1 MQFISFFQA
10 FWVLFVFYL
19 LFFWLPKKLLAKKPD
34 FLTQLTS
41 SYLYATLVMFIGV
54 YFLIYLNI
62 LNWLTLLLCY
72 LFWPFVI
79 WFRNTFWQTQTSIS
93 SYLASKFLQ
102 LLDLVEFSSLTK
114 TFPEYLKTKSKEI
127 YLKLFTNLGRF
138 NFSNPNTTLAVLATI
153 ILLTFSLV
161 FRFSQPL
168 QELRFARSD
177 SYQTLLE
184 SWQILLG
191 EPSKITCYS
200 SIIASLSS
208 LAAINPLQ
216 TIKFFSPILGIF
228 LVFILALTVWQLSS
242 QKSIGLIASYIL
254 GAYTFSFPIDKK
266 ITNPPSFLVIINDY
280 LEKSMVY
287 QMFGQ
292 EMTLAVIFSLLAI
305 ISWCKVIE
313 GRQNLAF
320 KQNLINSLI
329 CLFLLALTFPLMLI
343 PTFLTMAILLIYR
356 PLALAMF
363 SFSLASLVIL
373 PIIKDPT
380 QILSK
385 ELIFILPIS
394 LTLFIS
400 TFYQLINYF
409 LKIFTNKY
417 NEIILVLFFI
427 ILASLFLP
435 SAPKFQYLE
444 YDITARKTLEISEQY
459 PKKQWLIVA
468 PVEQLASS
476 YGKGWYQDLA
486 EFVEKNQEKVAN
498 PDFYLS
504 STLET
509 FIFVEKKPFTV
520 FDSEPLSVPFATLTD
535 PTYHYY
541 RSLAGRAS
549 LEQQALTLCETYRK
563 LHPETKI
570 YYEDEVLRIYYIQK
584 VEAKLH

>member
-10 FWVLFVFYL
+10 FWVLFVFCL
-19 LFFWLPKKLLAKKPD
+19 LFFWLPKKLLSKKEN
-34 FLTQLTS
+34 FLTHLIS
-41 SYLYATLVMFIGV
+41 GYLYTTLVIFLGV
-54 YFLIYLNI
+54 HLLIYLNI
-62 LNWLTLLLCY
+62 LNWVTLLLCY

-102 LLDLVEFSSLTK
+102 LLDLVEFSSFTK
-114 TFPEYLKTKSKEI
+114 TFPEHLKTKSKRI
-127 YLKLFTNLGRF
+127 YLNLFTKLGKF
-138 NFSNPNTTLAVLATI
+138 NFSNPNTTLAVLAI
-153 ILLTFSLV
+153 AILLGFILI

-168 QELRFARSD
+168 QQLRFARSD

-191 EPSKITCYS
+191 EPSKITFYS
-200 SIIASLSS
+200 SIVASLSS

-216 TIKFFSPILGIF
+216 TIRFFSPILAIF
-228 LVFILALTVWQLSS
+228 LVFTLALTVWQLTS
-242 QKSIGLIASYIL
+242 QKSIGLIVSYIL

-266 ITNPPSFLVIINDY
+266 ITNPPSFLAIINDY

-287 QMFGQ
+287 QMFG
-292 EMTLAVIFSLLAI
+292 EETTLAVIFALFAI
-305 ISWCKVIE
+305 ISWCQVIE
-313 GRQNLAF
+313 RRQNLTF
-320 KQNLINSLI
+320 KQNLVNSLI
-329 CLFLLALTFPLMLI
+329 CLLLLTLTFPLLLI
-343 PTFLTMAILLIYR
+343 PTLLTMAILLIYR
-356 PLALAMF
+356 PLALLIF

-373 PIIKDPT
+373 PIIKEPT

-385 ELIFILPIS
+385 ELIFILPIA
-394 LTLFIS
+394 LTLFVA
-400 TFYQLINYF
+400 TVCQLTNYF
-409 LKIFTNKY
+409 LLFFINKY
-417 NEIILVLFFI
+417 NALILVLFSI
-427 ILASLFLP
+427 IVASLFLP
-435 SAPKFQYLE
+435 FAPKLQYLE

-476 YGKGWYQDLA
+476 YGQGWYQDLA
-486 EFVEKNQEKVAN
+486 EFVEKNQEKAAN

-504 STLET
+504 SPLET

-535 PTYHYY
+535 PTYRYY
-541 RSLAGRAS
+541 RSSAGRAS

-584 VEAKLH
+584 IKAKLH

>member
-19 LFFWLPKKLLAKKPD
+19 IFFWLPKKLLSKKPD
-34 FLTQLTS
+34 FLTQLIS
-41 SYLYATLVMFIGV
+41 GYLYTTLVIFLGV
-54 YFLIYLNI
+54 HLLIYLNI

-102 LLDLVEFSSLTK
+102 LLDLVEFSSFTK
-114 TFPEYLKTKSKEI
+114 TFPEHLKTKSKRI
-127 YLKLFTNLGRF
+127 YLNLFTKLGKF
-138 NFSNPNTTLAVLATI
+138 NFSNPNTTLAVLAI
-153 ILLTFSLV
+153 AILLGFILI

-168 QELRFARSD
+168 QQLRFARSD

-191 EPSKITCYS
+191 EPSKITFYS
-200 SIIASLSS
+200 SIVASLSS
-208 LAAINPLQ
+208 LAAINPVQ
-216 TIKFFSPILGIF
+216 TIRFISPILAIF
-228 LVFILALTVWQLSS
+228 LVFMLALTVWQLTN
-242 QKSIGLIASYIL
+242 QKSIGLIVSYIL

-266 ITNPPSFLVIINDY
+266 ITNPPSFLAIINDY
-280 LEKSMVY
+280 LEKSMTD
-287 QMFGQ
+287 QIFGG
-292 EMTLAVIFSLLAI
+292 EMTLAVIFAFLAI
-305 ISWCKVIE
+305 ISWCQVIE
-313 GRQNLAF
+313 GRQNLTF
-320 KQNLINSLI
+320 KQNLVNSLV
-329 CLFLLALTFPLMLI
+329 CLLLLTLTFPLLLI

-356 PLALAMF
+356 PLALLIF

-373 PIIKDPT
+373 PIIKEPT
-380 QILSK
+380 QILPK
-385 ELIFILPIS
+385 ELIFILPIA
-394 LTLFIS
+394 LTLFVAI
-400 TFYQLINYF
+400 FCQLINYF
-409 LKIFTNKY
+409 LKSFTKKY
-417 NEIILVLFFI
+417 NELILVLFFV

-444 YDITARKTLEISEQY
+444 YDIAARKALEISEQY

-476 YGKGWYQDLA
+476 YGQGWYQDLA
-486 EFVEKNQEKVAN
+486 EFVEKNQEKAAN

-504 STLET
+504 SPLET

-520 FDSEPLSVPFATLTD
+520 FDSEPLLVPFATLTD
-535 PTYHYY
+535 PTYRYY

-563 LHPETKI
+563 LHTETKI

-584 VEAKLH
+584 IETKLR

>member
-1 MQFISFFQA
+1 M
-10 FWVLFVFYL
+10 
-19 LFFWLPKKLLAKKPD
+19 
-34 FLTQLTS
+34 
-41 SYLYATLVMFIGV
+41 
-54 YFLIYLNI
+54 
-62 LNWLTLLLCY
+62 CY

-102 LLDLVEFSSLTK
+102 LLDLVEFSSFTK
-114 TFPEYLKTKSKEI
+114 IFPEYLRTKSKEI
-127 YLKLFTNLGRF
+127 YLKLFTNLGKF
-138 NFSNPNTTLAVLATI
+138 NFSNPNTTLAVLAI
-153 ILLTFSLV
+153 AILLGFILI

-168 QELRFARSD
+168 QQLRFARSD

-191 EPSKITCYS
+191 KPSKITFYS
-200 SIIASLSS
+200 SIVASISS
-208 LAAINPLQ
+208 LAATTPIQ
-216 TIKFFSPILGIF
+216 TIRFFSPILGIF
-228 LVFILALTVWQLSS
+228 LVFIFALTVWQLTN
-242 QKSIGLIASYIL
+242 QKSIGLIVSYIL

-266 ITNPPSFLVIINDY
+266 ITNSPSFLEIINDY
-280 LEKSMVY
+280 LEKSMTD
-287 QMFGQ
+287 QIFGG
-292 EMTLAVIFSLLAI
+292 ETTLAVIVAFLAI
-305 ISWCKVIE
+305 ISWCQVIE
-313 GRQNLAF
+313 GRQNLTF
-320 KQNLINSLI
+320 KQNFINSLV
-329 CLFLLALTFPLMLI
+329 CLFLLALTFPRLLI
-343 PTFLTMAILLIYR
+343 PTFLTMAILLICR
-356 PLALAMF
+356 PLALLTF

-373 PIIKDPT
+373 PIIKEPT

-385 ELIFILPIS
+385 ELIFILPIV
-394 LTLFIS
+394 LTLFVAI
-400 TFYQLINYF
+400 FCQLINSF
-409 LKIFTNKY
+409 LNSFTKKY
-417 NEIILVLFFI
+417 NELILVLFFV

-444 YDITARKTLEISEQY
+444 YDIAARKALEISEQY

-476 YGKGWYQDLA
+476 YGQGWYQDLA
-486 EFVEKNQEKVAN
+486 EFVEKNQEKAIN

-504 STLET
+504 SALET

-535 PTYHYY
+535 PTYSYY

-584 VEAKLH
+584 IEVKLR

>member
-19 LFFWLPKKLLAKKPD
+19 LFFWLPKKLLSKKEN
-34 FLTQLTS
+34 FLTQLIS
-41 SYLYATLVMFIGV
+41 GYLYTTLVIFLGV
-54 YFLIYLNI
+54 HLLIYLNI

-102 LLDLVEFSSLTK
+102 LLDLVEFSSFTK
-114 TFPEYLKTKSKEI
+114 TFPEYLKTKSKET
-127 YLKLFTNLGRF
+127 YLKLFTNLGKF
-138 NFSNPNTTLAVLATI
+138 NFSNPNTTLAVLAIATLLGF
-153 ILLTFSLV
+153 ILI

-184 SWQILLG
+184 SWQIILG
-191 EPSKITCYS
+191 QPSKITFYS
-200 SIIASLSS
+200 SIVASLSS
-208 LAAINPLQ
+208 LTAINPLQ
-216 TIKFFSPILGIF
+216 TIRFFSPILGIF
-228 LVFILALTVWQLSS
+228 LVFMLALTIWQLTN
-242 QKSIGLIASYIL
+242 QKNIGLIVSYIL

-266 ITNPPSFLVIINDY
+266 ITNSPSFLSIINNY
-280 LEKSMVY
+280 LEKSMTQ
-287 QMFGQ
+287 QMFA
-292 EMTLAVIFSLLAI
+292 EETTLATIFSLLAI
-305 ISWCKVIE
+305 ISWCQAIE
-313 GRQNLAF
+313 GRQKLTF
-320 KQNLINSLI
+320 KQNLFNSI
-329 CLFLLALTFPLMLI
+329 VCLLLLTLTFPLLLI
-343 PTFLTMAILLIYR
+343 PTFLTMAILLVYR
-356 PLALAMF
+356 PLALLIF

-373 PIIKDPT
+373 PIVKEPT
-380 QILSK
+380 QILPK
-385 ELIFILPIS
+385 ELIFILPIA
-394 LTLFIS
+394 LILFVSI
-400 TFYQLINYF
+400 FCQLINYF
-409 LKIFTNKY
+409 IKIFTNKY

-435 SAPKFQYLE
+435 SVPKFQYLE

-486 EFVEKNQEKVAN
+486 EFVEKNQEKAAN

-509 FIFVEKKPFTV
+509 FIFVEKKPFMV
-520 FDSEPLSVPFATLTD
+520 FDSEPLLVPFATLTD
-535 PTYHYY
+535 PTYRYY

-549 LEQQALTLCETYRK
+549 LEQQALILCETYRK

-570 YYEDEVLRIYYIQK
+570 YYEDEVLRIYYLPKIIN
-584 VEAKLH
+584 